1 MHKKRERTLRGGFTL
16 LEVMIAVMI
25 LSVVIM
31 ALVQMYA
38 NGAHIFKTVT
48 AKREINQYISLL
60 AANQKYGFESSS
72 FSLDRLV
79 EDFEIEDGLRREL
92 KNVKV
97 KLLFENIENEKVTK
111 KQVSELKADASSASN
126 AVFGLGRVVLKIDDA
141 KGAEV
146 AKTSFLR
153 LRTE

>member
-1 MHKKRERTLRGGFTL
+1 M
-16 LEVMIAVMI
+16 EVMIAVMI

-38 NGAHIFKTVT
+38 NGAHIFKAVT

-60 AANQKYGFESSS
+60 ATNQKYGFENSS
-72 FSLDRLV
+72 FTLDRLV

-92 KNVKV
+92 KNVKI
-97 KLLFENIENEKVTK
+97 KLLFENIENKKVIK
-111 KQVSELKADASSASN
+111 KEVSEFKAEVSSGSN
-126 AVFGLGRVVLKIDDA
+126 AVFGLARVVLKISDA
-141 KGAEV
+141 KDAEV